1 MYCGLNCISNTSS
14 GLHRLLTGW
23 EDKSAY
29 ALCTFAFSTGN
40 VEDPVM
46 LFTGKT
52 MVKAFAFLIP
62 LTLRGAF
69 KKVLLRHQNKHNLYV
84 RPSCLKLQ
92 KKNINNIENEQLTG
106 FVIK

>member
-1 MYCGLNCISNTSS
+1 LYLYTSS

-40 VEDPVM
+40 AEDPVM

-52 MVKAFAFLIP
+52 MVKVFVLLIP
-62 LTLRGAF
+62 
-69 KKVLLRHQNKHNLYV
+69 
-84 RPSCLKLQ
+84 
-92 KKNINNIENEQLTG
+92 
-106 FVIK
+106 